1 MVKLNVEEVELI
13 RSALN
18 SLRLKLGAIQYDD
31 EWEKRKRLESIRV
44 LASRF
49 EDVLRHGFLNG
60 VANFQVPD
68 QLNVAKTTQVKA
80 FPHVESL
87 NEFLVKNVSNI
98 EVVNI
103 KPWLKHHGYEEYL
116 LTYMQFAVV
125 TDKEKHP

>member
-1 MVKLNVEEVELI
+1 MVELNVEEVELI
-13 RSALN
+13 ASALN

-80 FPHVESL
+80 FTHAESL

-98 EVVNI
+98 EVINI
-103 KPWLKHHGYEEYL
+103 QPWLKNHGYQEYL
-116 LTYMQFAVV
+116 LTYTQFSVC
-125 TDKEKHP
+125 TD